1 MVLSNSMVKIE
12 RTKPQII
19 FEPLGKLVTQ
29 FTYANIKIHLDLK
42 PLQEEVL
49 DACQTALLLNHYL
62 KDYKAG
68 DNSSVKKYFIGM
80 QNDVLQTCINCINK
94 LNHISK
100 IFGLKVEL
108 ESNPKKLKPILERR
122 IKKISN
128 REKRQLVTLA
138 IVAAISIYRITQCHN
153 SQLWLVLI
161 TVM

>member
-62 KDYKAG
+62 KDYKAR

-80 QNDVLQTCINCINK
+80 QNDVLQICINCIKK
-94 LNHISK
+94 LNHIST
-100 IFGLKVEL
+100 IFGLKVVL
-108 ESNPKKLKPILERR
+108 KSDPKKLNPF
-122 IKKISN
+122 
-128 REKRQLVTLA
+128 
-138 IVAAISIYRITQCHN
+138 
-153 SQLWLVLI
+153 
-161 TVM
+161 